1 MKEQVPVS
9 ERALLGRLNRHLL
22 EYNDEFIRKNRPG
35 SAAEEEFGKYY
46 VVSKSTN
53 SVTMKNIDVRK
64 LAREEGVLKPY
75 EK

>member
-1 MKEQVPVS
+1 MKEKVPVS

-22 EYNDEFIRKNRPG
+22 ESNDEFIRKNRPG
-35 SAAEEEFGKYY
+35 SLGEKELGKYY

-64 LAREEGVLKPY
+64 LAQEEGVLKPY
-75 EK
+75 ER